1 MDVFLPLLRGVH
13 STPDSLSER
22 PTVWAPGPSVS
33 EERSPSLPLRVF
45 VALSISLP
53 FGIILRQL
61 PIILLVYH
69 KFRALHVKKK
79 V

>member
-1 MDVFLPLLRGVH
+1 MDVFLPL
-13 STPDSLSER
+13 S
-22 PTVWAPGPSVS
+22 
-33 EERSPSLPLRVF
+33 SLPLSSVASILLRTACQNGRHLSLSVF

-53 FGIILRQL
+53 FGIILRQI